1 MLAGAENGADTRL
14 IGAAEVSEHNTQ
26 EDLWIIVNGQIFDI
40 TAYQH
45 EHPGGEKVFKK
56 VAGVDA
62 TKQFLKNHKFST
74 IDRFRD
80 EIWIGTLKKDDDGAK
95 VGVHHVGGG
104 LFGRLKAKLLH

>member
-1 MLAGAENGADTRL
+1 MQNPDSRL
-14 IGAAEVSEHNTQ
+14 FSPAEVGEHNNAD
-26 EDLWIIVNGQIFDI
+26 DLWIIVNGQVFDI

-45 EHPGGEKVFKK
+45 DHPGGEKVFKK

-80 EIWIGTLKKDDDGAK
+80 EIFIGTLKKDEGDGEK
-95 VGVHHVGGG
+95 TGGHGG
-104 LFGRLKAKLLH
+104 LFGLKSRLSKLLH